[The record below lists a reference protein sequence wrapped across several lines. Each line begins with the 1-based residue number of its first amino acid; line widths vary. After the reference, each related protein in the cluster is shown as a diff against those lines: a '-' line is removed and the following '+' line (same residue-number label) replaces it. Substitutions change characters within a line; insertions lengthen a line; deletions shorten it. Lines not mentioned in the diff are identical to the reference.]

1 MIPIINL
8 DRIQLLNV
16 LPKNATVAEIGV
28 YRGEYSEHI
37 VKNSHPDKLILI
49 DPWKTMLD
57 ADHVDPKFEYFYNE
71 VVIKFKDNKNIEI
84 IRKTST
90 DALQDINNETLDWVY
105 IDGNHN
111 YEPCLD
117 DLRTYAPKV
126 KEDGYICGHDWVT
139 RHKPGFGVNQ
149 AVEEFVKET
158 GFVLIGLTNEI
169 NFKSYVIAKNSESSS
184 LLNL

>member
-1 MIPIINL
+1 MTSVINL

-37 VKNSHPDKLILI
+37 IKNSSPNKLMLI
-49 DPWKTMLD
+49 DPWRTMLN
-57 ADHVDPKFEYFYNE
+57 ADDVDPKFELFYNE
-71 VVIKFKDNKNIEI
+71 VVTKFKDNKNIEI
-84 IRKTST
+84 VRKTST
-90 DALQDINNETLDWVY
+90 DALQHIKNETLDWVY

-111 YEPCLD
+111 YEPCLN
-117 DLRTYAPKV
+117 DLRTYASKV
-126 KEDGYICGHDWVT
+126 KKDGYICGHDWVT
-139 RHKPGFGVNQ
+139 RSKPGFGVNR

-158 GFVLIGLTNEI
+158 GFILVGLTNES
-169 NFKSYVIAKNSESSS
+169 NFKSYVIAKNTMSAS